1 MRNYP
6 RMDTIRG
13 VRQYSDGNA
22 REYGYETWNKKRDS
36 GMKLCPKCNSV
47 WETFYNNNYGDKD
60 VNYYPD
66 FPRIGKPEKVC
77 PKCKETFDSAQ

>member
-1 MRNYP
+1 MKQTP
-6 RMDTIRG
+6 RMDTVRG
-13 VRQYSDGNA
+13 VRQYSDGSA
-22 REYGYETWNKKRDS
+22 REYNHEAGHTKRDN
-36 GMKLCPKCNSV
+36 GMRLCPECNLV